1 MTLEK
6 YFSHP
11 SLVIYF
17 FPTQTGKTKTGTAN
31 KWKTINSKPTRPFR
45 EWQSYHIHY
54 TLLWKASL
62 RKLCQNACSK
72 SILLSQT
79 TIFDFSSSKFIVQS
93 HILSTAGD
101 ALRDEVF
108 LSLIAF
114 SKVLLATTDNNRYL
128 KSLTMTS
135 SPMPKSSTMV
145 PSVSLQSLV
154 GQAIWRLSR

>member
-1 MTLEK
+1 VAVISYSLHSSLESQPEEMFAQK
-6 YFSHP
+6 AFCWAE
-11 SLVIYF
+11 L
-17 FPTQTGKTKTGTAN
+17 
-31 KWKTINSKPTRPFR
+31 PF
-45 EWQSYHIHY
+45 
-54 TLLWKASL
+54 
-62 RKLCQNACSK
+62 
-72 SILLSQT
+72 
-79 TIFDFSSSKFIVQS
+79 FSSSKFTVQS

-154 GQAIWRLSR
+154 SQPIWRLSR